1 MASTSYKWHGHL
13 TRDEEAPVPTP
24 IGAWEEKEEDNIDE
38 NVYRGDWADLPE
50 LILEKIYSTL
60 NMSQR
65 YAASQVC
72 RNWYYAFHLP
82 ASWHTFVFDD
92 HTLTRRKYN
101 YYSGWTHML
110 DHLRTQMCLSTVGKH
125 FKALIFA
132 PETNFYNLYEFM
144 SMISYYAE
152 TKHHALL
159 SGLGSKVHTLRYTF
173 PCSQATRKLLEAL
186 KRLMNSLPSLRRLEL
201 VDLMLDSFE
210 AIHLLDD
217 VCFNQCTT
225 MTHLT
230 IINATK
236 YICPLLHLT
245 TFVNLKVLV
254 VSPQNIGDD
263 VIKALADSNLAH
275 LHIVQNRYTPVDVVA
290 VAKSAWKRCKFR
302 VHLGVSTRREK
313 TLLIQEGARVSSVI
327 YASPQ
332 IKLQADTISRV
343 IELYKDTLRVYG
355 HTCLPRYHQA
365 KSFHDRMDSWL
376 LLMCRQS
383 PNLETLMI
391 RERISTATCLLIA
404 HARPTLKHLYIRR
417 NAVILRCDWGYN
429 PEWSSEFYAWL
440 KSCAQSYDEVEK
452 EIAAM
457 LGQSHWTMLSDKE
470 YRNIKQTGAAW
481 GYNSDL

>member
-1 MASTSYKWHGHL
+1 MYSTAGMETHRLPIYQTYGHL

-173 PCSQATRKLLEAL
+173 PCSQATRDEDA
-186 KRLMNSLPSLRRLEL
+186 RLYGTGDHHRPSQENT
-201 VDLMLDSFE
+201 LD
-210 AIHLLDD
+210 
-217 VCFNQCTT
+217 QCTT

-290 VAKSAWKRCKFR
+290 
-302 VHLGVSTRREK
+302 
-313 TLLIQEGARVSSVI
+313 
-327 YASPQ
+327 
-332 IKLQADTISRV
+332 LQADTISRV

-470 YRNIKQTGAAW
+470 YRNIKQTFVQFGQ
-481 GYNSDL
+481 SDQ